1 MNAFKVWLAQASSR
15 EQLTL
20 GLGAIALVIYLL
32 FVAVLD
38 PLRQDLDQQL
48 HRNQA
53 SQEALQ
59 RMRTMAANW
68 INRDQGEGQA
78 RSASIVELVDRS
90 MRQHNIRM
98 SGMQPSGSSDV
109 RLRMDQ
115 VNFDSLLA
123 WLYDMEITEGVQVR
137 DLSVAAGADPGTV
150 VVNVRLHKE

>member
-1 MNAFKVWLAQASSR
+1 MNAFKTWLAQASSR

-32 FVAVLD
+32 FVGVLD

-59 RMRTMAANW
+59 RMRIMAANW

-78 RSASIVELVDRS
+78 GSASIVELVDRS

>member
-1 MNAFKVWLAQASSR
+1 MNAFKAWLAQASSR

-32 FVAVLD
+32 VVMVLD
-38 PLRQDLDQQL
+38 PLRQNLDQQL
-48 HRNQA
+48 NRNQA

-59 RMRTMAANW
+59 RMRDMAALW
-68 INRDQGEGQA
+68 LNREEEGGQS

-115 VNFDSLLA
+115 VSFDSLLA
-123 WLYDMEITEGVQVR
+123 WLYDMEITEGVQIR

>member
-1 MNAFKVWLAQASSR
+1 MNAFKAWLAQASSR

-32 FVAVLD
+32 FVMVLD
-38 PLRQDLDQQL
+38 PLRQNLEQQRN
-48 HRNQA
+48 RNQA

-59 RMRTMAANW
+59 RMRNMAALW
-68 INRDQGEGQA
+68 INREQNGGPS

-109 RLRMDQ
+109 RLRLDQ

-123 WLYDMEITEGVQVR
+123 WLYDMEIAEGVQIR